1 MSMSGILSGYTVVHA
16 YSESSSSSRPTT
28 VNPPSWDLGI
38 IVFAHGHNNIL
49 AFPTMFGPGIS
60 NTFNVVAHNTTDSIY
75 DDLAVFISTSTSSI
89 MLASGVT
96 VSFILFAA

>member
-1 MSMSGILSGYTVVHA
+1 MSMSGIPSGYTVVQT
-16 YSESSSSSRPTT
+16 YSGTASVNSNTT
-28 VNPPSWDLGI
+28 INTPSWDLGI

-60 NTFNVVAHNTTDSIY
+60 NTFNVVAHNTTNSIY